1 MKKLLSL
8 LFCIFLMVSCQSQI
22 DLEGLTPGEDIST
35 LAKNLK
41 ETREDREPNYGL
53 LGYRTE
59 NLDQYKFGEVSFSKY
74 ELPDGNVAD
83 YSDSYLFVD
92 NFKKN
97 RYLGFRLLLVNEKEG
112 NQLLDY
118 LRKQYGEPEV
128 HEGSGKDK
136 AYVWYVKDQWILFNQ
151 KYGRKNQKGENFTS
165 TYCMFV
171 KQGTRVEN
179 STDPK
184 VFTILESFNM
194 AYPKKEKK

>member
-1 MKKLLSL
+1 MKKLLSF

-74 ELPDGNVAD
+74 ELPEGHLLD
-83 YSDSYLFVD
+83 YSRSYLFVD

-97 RYLGFRLLLVNEKEG
+97 RYLGFRLTLVNEKEG

-128 HEGSGKDK
+128 HEASNNGQ
-136 AYVWYVKDQWILFNQ
+136 AYVWYVKDQWILFSQ
-151 KYGRKNQKGENFTS
+151 DHISIDKKGNPFLT
-165 TYCMFV
+165 TNLIVV
-171 KQGTRVEN
+171 KQGTRVVN

-194 AYPKKEKK
+194 AYPKKEKE

>member
-1 MKKLLSL
+1 MKKILTLLLSSL
-8 LFCIFLMVSCQSQI
+8 LFISCQSQI
-22 DLEGLTPGEDIST
+22 DLEELTPGEDIST

-41 ETREDREPNYGL
+41 ETREDREPNYAL
-53 LGYRTE
+53 LGYRTD

-74 ELPDGNVAD
+74 ELPNGYPAN
-83 YSDSYLFVD
+83 YSVSYLFVD

-97 RYLGFRLLLVNEKEG
+97 RYLGFRLTLVNEKEG

-128 HEGSGKDK
+128 HEASNNGQ
-136 AYVWYVKDQWILFNQ
+136 AYVWYVKDQWILFSQ
-151 KYGRKNQKGENFTS
+151 DHISIDKKGNRFLT
-165 TYCMFV
+165 TDV
-171 KQGTRVEN
+171 IVIKQGTRVEN

-194 AYPKKEKK
+194 AYPKKENE